1 MAIGLLGIVK
11 FAYLALIPVRGG
23 AWLAAPPVL
32 WAVGNCKI
40 YLTLIPGRGRAWL
53 AAPPGRWAAVK
64 LTLL

>member
-32 WAVGNCKI
+32 WATGYCI
-40 YLTLIPGRGRAWL
+40 TYLALIPDRGRAWL
-53 AAPPGRWAAVK
+53 AAPPVLWAAASWR
-64 LTLL
+64 T